1 MDLLAFLSLGFFV
14 GMGHALEA
22 DHLAAVATMLQRQ
35 DGRRSLILRGAIWGV
50 GHTLSLFVICS
61 AVILL
66 GMTVSG
72 TVEAALELS
81 VGLMIIVLGAQVI
94 WRLRREKMHI
104 HAHEH
109 DGVRHLHVHSHATDT
124 RPHAKSAHRHA
135 HRPFLAHRK
144 ALLIGLL
151 HGAAGSAGLLV
162 LMVASTQSA
171 AGALTYFLVFGIGSI
186 LGMAALSAVASYP
199 LIAVQ
204 RGAVWL
210 RNATTAAIGAGAIWV
225 GGHLALESLAT
236 LGLVGG

>member
-1 MDLLAFLSLGFFV
+1 MDLLAFLSIGFFV

-61 AVILL
+61 AVVLL

-81 VGLMIIVLGAQVI
+81 VGILIIVLGAQVV
-94 WRLRREKMHI
+94 WRLRRERVHI
-104 HAHEH
+104 HVHEH
-109 DGVRHLHVHSHATDT
+109 DGVRHLHAHSHARDV
-124 RPHAKSAHRHA
+124 RPHAESRHRHV
-135 HRPFLAHRK
+135 HRAFHTHRK

-186 LGMAALSAVASYP
+186 LGMAALSAVAGYP
-199 LIAVQ
+199 LVAVQ

-210 RNATTAAIGAGAIWV
+210 RNTTTAAIGLGAIWV
-225 GGHLALESLAT
+225 GAHLAMESLAVLR
-236 LGLVGG
+236 LGGG